1 MRAGRG
7 RRVLAATVVAI
18 TFASL
23 GTRAAP
29 VSAQAVSTLWGI
41 DSCDPAQSVVPET
54 QSILGAPQFMARYLG
69 TTNACATAGLTA
81 PEVSYLSSQDIY
93 IMLIADPGGF
103 GSSPSGTSEAQT
115 AIQEAQSLGAP
126 PGTAIFRDVEATA
139 PITTQYIEDWYQAF
153 ESSTSG
159 YVPGFYENPN
169 GGSDQPFNS
178 QYCSAVQNHSAIGSV
193 PLWSSSPEK
202 SSYTPNASQSPAW
215 SGSGFP
221 GTPSCDNNTVAWQ
234 YLEQGINSGSWPSN
248 SPNVDV
254 DEFEAS
260 YQNLL
265 WTPPVVTNAA
275 SSITATSAT
284 VNGTVNPNG
293 TQCWMQ
299 YYWGTTPSFGNYLA
313 GSPNNGDL
321 SVGSGQSAVSEPRTL
336 SGLQPNTTYY
346 FEIEANQVNG
356 SNVATGAT
364 LSFTTARVP
373 STAVTNAASS
383 ITATSATL
391 NGTVNPNGTQCW
403 MQYYWGTT
411 LSFGNYFAGS
421 PNNGDL
427 SVGSGQSAVSEPRT
441 LSGLQPNT
449 TYYFEIEANQVN
461 GSNVA
466 TGATLSF
473 TTNND
478 ARTVVRGVGGVSW
491 ELEGLD
497 SASPVFSGAWEDQG
511 GLAVESPVVVSV
523 PDASGVGTP
532 LYIVTGIDHSVWVSW
547 ESGPWGRLSSPSF
560 DCTDAAAATVVA
572 STPGSTSA
580 YTLVVACRGTNGAL
594 WWVSGPA
601 TAGTLPSD
609 FTGWTSLG
617 GIIASGINGGPAVA
631 AVEPPAGTSISF
643 SKELTFFVNGID
655 GQVWETTAAAGSA
668 GWTGTGWRCK
678 GHLAAAAFVA
688 SGTLTSAF
696 ACQGTDSAVWAATTM
711 GAGWDLQRLGGI
723 VIDGPGIAMSPTSWT
738 VVADGTDQALWQTTS
753 TSTAGSFSFGPWT
766 RTGGVLTNGA
776 SATALLTAAN
786 NP

>member
-1 MRAGRG
+1 M
-7 RRVLAATVVAI
+7 LAATVVAI

-178 QYCSAVQNHSAIGSV
+178 QYCPAVQSNSAIGSV

-299 YYWGTTPSFGNYLA
+299 YYWGTTPSFGNYL
-313 GSPNNGDL
+313 
-321 SVGSGQSAVSEPRTL
+321 
-336 SGLQPNTTYY
+336 
-346 FEIEANQVNG
+346 
-356 SNVATGAT
+356 
-364 LSFTTARVP
+364 
-373 STAVTNAASS
+373 
-383 ITATSATL
+383 
-391 NGTVNPNGTQCW
+391 
-403 MQYYWGTT
+403 
-411 LSFGNYFAGS
+411 AGS